1 MSQVTATRMADRQS
15 ILASIAELKAEIE
28 ERCPEYFDYN
38 AIRVRGQRGLKT
50 LERIGA
56 ALGIDIYVCAPDS
69 EVNAVDAM
77 FEDAI
82 SPCLGE
88 LDTEDVDW
96 FPSTQFIR
104 PPVDRPISDLLPARS
119 AGGDLVYYAG
129 GMGPDLVIVNALSS
143 KLDYW
148 TRLIPLL
155 MGQCR
160 LVIWQLRE
168 DPNATLMD
176 HVADLGAIAR
186 AERLESFDVLGWCT
200 GPKIAMEYWRRNL
213 GAVRSMIF
221 LNGSLKASTRADED
235 ETEHERNL
243 GILCRAVVDH
253 PELAA
258 TMMKALRQIEGPDPS
273 SPMEVLAAP
282 NATLRDT
289 ILYPFRD
296 QAATAVYVRQML
308 DFLTYDVREL
318 APQVDLPMLWIA
330 SEYDQIASP
339 RGARRNARLF
349 PRGEYVEIK
358 SATHYVLFDRPK
370 AVVEPAVRF
379 LQSVQSRRPAATIQ

>member
-1 MSQVTATRMADRQS
+1 MTATQMAGRQS
-15 ILASIAELKAEIE
+15 IFASVAELKAEIE
-28 ERCPEYFDYN
+28 ERCPEYFGYN
-38 AIRVRGQRGLKT
+38 SIRVRGRRGLKT
-50 LERIGA
+50 LELIGA

-69 EVNAVDAM
+69 EINAVDAM

-82 SPCLGE
+82 SPFLGE
-88 LDTEDVDW
+88 LDTEDGDW
-96 FPSTQFIR
+96 IPSTQSIR
-104 PPVDRPISDLLPARS
+104 PLVDRPISDLLSARS
-119 AGGDLVYYAG
+119 AGRDLVYYAG

-155 MGQCR
+155 MGQRR
-160 LVIWQLRE
+160 LIIWQLRE

-176 HVADLGAIAR
+176 HVADLGLIAG

-200 GPKIAMEYWRRNL
+200 GPKIAMEYWRPNV

-221 LNGSLKASTRADED
+221 LNGSLKVSTLADED
-235 ETEHERNL
+235 ETEYERNL

-258 TMMKALRQIEGPDPS
+258 TLTRALQKIEGPDPS
-273 SPMEVLAAP
+273 SPLEVLAAP

-289 ILYPFRD
+289 ILHPFRD

-308 DFLTYDVREL
+308 DFLTHDVREL

-339 RGARRNARLF
+339 RSAMRDAGLF

-358 SATHYVLFDRPK
+358 SATHYALFDRPK
-370 AVVEPAVRF
+370 AVAELVVRF
-379 LQSVQSRRPAATIQ
+379 LQSVQSRRPAAVVP